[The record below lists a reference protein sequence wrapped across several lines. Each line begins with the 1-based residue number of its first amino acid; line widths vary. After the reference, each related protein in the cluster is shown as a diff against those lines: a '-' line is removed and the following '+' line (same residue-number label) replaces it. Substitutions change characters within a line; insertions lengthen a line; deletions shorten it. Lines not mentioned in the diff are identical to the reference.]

1 MKKRGLGKVN
11 ISVVK
16 DFFSINGKV
25 NIDESEKGIKT
36 DSKSS
41 VKTEPFLG
49 EEKILSA
56 ENIGDA
62 YDRNRE
68 DKNDSLSDE
77 KTGVSKEMLDKLAEV
92 VTVEGFDAYEEL
104 GVIPDKDD
112 PESTLTVSERIEIRL
127 AAFCDDYVPTGS
139 ITMSE
144 VEKMFGKTGVAAEI
158 KNALDKVVN
167 MQQVS
172 EESSEYLLTNN
183 LELTIDNIYRGQ
195 YSTFN
200 SSDGKK
206 AFSGLSDEDWQE
218 LKPQIENMLSSSG
231 FEVSDNNLENAKW
244 LVERKIPVT
253 GENIWKLEKIHSINS
268 NIGKISEGQW
278 LNNIAHSVSYGMA
291 PGRVSADFYSQ
302 ISMNSFEAREIV
314 ENGTDDQV
322 EALVLDGK
330 EVTLLNMKK
339 TEEINTSKAMEK
351 RREIITVKQRQK
363 IEENRRSLEE
373 LRLKMTIEASAVMI
387 KNGINIDIMPL
398 TKLVDELKNMEMK
411 EASMVFSSLENV
423 NNMEI
428 TVEQTEIYVE
438 YGKIREGLYNTPA
451 YILGQAAKTEINF
464 TSEDIFYKGVELSAK
479 LKAAG
484 EAYEVLG
491 TKPDREL
498 GDSLAKAFDGIED
511 ILKENDLQY
520 SEENARAVRILAYN
534 QMEITGENIFTIK
547 EMDMEVSRLIENM
560 TPKTTAYLIANGINP
575 LKTDI
580 RELNKRLDE
589 INKEIGADEAEKY
602 SEYLYKL
609 ERNKEIAKEDRE
621 AYIGI
626 YRLLN
631 MIQKGDRRVVG
642 AVAKQGIDMNMK
654 NLLTAA
660 RSFKH
665 TGREVTIDDN
675 FGMAEEINLSD
686 TNIDKQIGVLES
698 SVYVKRAWEN
708 ISPENVRTSLE
719 KKENTLTTE
728 ESLNNTTLNE
738 IMENIAESS
747 NNSEEEMMYNGLRCE
762 EINEAAGLS
771 EEALLNLM
779 EDGSARTMENI
790 IGITYY
796 VMNGNKTFS
805 GIRNLCDEDRVNEDI
820 DSIKEMLEDG
830 SSASDVAEKIM
841 ETTLDI
847 KEALI
852 NKSKIDVRELRAVC
866 KMSSYMTRAAKNNSF
881 YVPVEINGEE
891 TTIKITLRATESD
904 KGKINIKM
912 YTGAGEITSEISV
925 KHTRVNTFVSGS
937 DVHSEMIKNIEDYFG
952 KELNNCDF
960 VLNSFTVSEE
970 KYKSDNSVE
979 TVEDK
984 VTTNKLFMV
993 AKAFIKSVKNS
1004 V

>member
-16 DFFSINGKV
+16 DFFSINSKV

-206 AFSGLSDEDWQE
+206 AFSDLSDEDWQE

-253 GENIWKLEKIHSINS
+253 GENIWKLEKIHTINS

-363 IEENRRSLEE
+363 IEENKRSLEE

-464 TSEDIFYKGVELSAK
+464 TSEDIFYKGAELSAK
-479 LKAAG
+479 LKAVG

-642 AVAKQGIDMNMK
+642 VVAKQGIDMNMK

-675 FGMAEEINLSD
+675 FGMAEGINLSD
-686 TNIDKQIGVLES
+686 TNIDKQIGLFETS
-698 SVYVKRAWEN
+698 AFIKRAWDN
-708 ISPENVRTSLE
+708 ISPENIRKSLENTEENMSMDKSLE
-719 KKENTLTTE
+719 KMTLDKMVENMAEDSNNYNE
-728 ESLNNTTLNE
+728 ELLYNRLRCNE
-738 IMENIAESS
+738 IAD
-747 NNSEEEMMYNGLRCE
+747 
-762 EINEAAGLS
+762 AAVLS
-771 EEALLNLM
+771 EEALINIM
-779 EDGSARTMENI
+779 EDGNSRTMENI
-790 IGITYY
+790 IGISYY
-796 VMNGNKTFS
+796 VMNGRKTFS
-805 GIRNLCDEDRVNEDI
+805 GIKTLCDDEKVEEDI
-820 DSIKEMLEDG
+820 DSIKEMLEGDG
-830 SSASDVAEKIM
+830 SASDVAEKIM
-841 ETTLDI
+841 ETSSDI

-852 NKSKIDVRELRAVC
+852 NKNKIDVKEFRNVC
-866 KMSSYMTRAAKNNSF
+866 RMSSYMTRAAGNNSF
-881 YVPVEINGEE
+881 YVPVNLYGEE
-891 TTIKITLRATESD
+891 TTIKITLRTSEEN
-904 KGKINIKM
+904 KGTVNIKM
-912 YTGAGEITSEISV
+912 NTGKGQIVSDISV
-925 KHTRVNTFVSGS
+925 KNGRVNAFIAYENEEDEGIR
-937 DVHSEMIKNIEDYFG
+937 DIEKVFS
-952 KELNNCDF
+952 KELDNKGF
-960 VLNSFTVSEE
+960 ILNSFVAAKE
-970 KYKSDNSVE
+970 KYEGINITEIEKDSE
-979 TVEDK
+979 
-984 VTTNKLFMV
+984 TTNNLFV
-993 AKAFIKSVKNS
+993 IAKAFIKSIKNS
-1004 V
+1004 D